1 MKLELIRQL
10 SHDDDTLEL
19 LFEVDQELFEV
30 YRSETGDDEFD
41 QDSFNEWINDLI
53 KYAVEGENSIDYDE
67 G

>member
-41 QDSFNEWINDLI
+41 QDSFNESINDLI